1 MAIGQ
6 DDRCPCGSGRS
17 TAQCHVH
24 VVDEAPAPLRRRPT
38 NTDGD
43 PLLYTE
49 DRYALDGDPEELI
62 VRLRRLRGLLVE
74 GEGPDGTR
82 ISFVR
87 KGNRIYTSWDQTV
100 VGHALVQ
107 RARLVLTTNSV
118 RRADLLRKRVER
130 VAGDLL
136 GRRIRSHQ
144 DPTSAAAAEPAR

>member
-1 MAIGQ
+1 MASSG
-6 DDRCPCGSGRS
+6 DERCPCGSGRS
-17 TAQCHVH
+17 AARCSH
-24 VVDEAPAPLRRRPT
+24 AGLLARPPT

-49 DRYALDGDPEELI
+49 DRYALDGVDPEELL

-74 GEGPDGTR
+74 AEGPEGTR

-87 KGNRIYTSWDQTV
+87 KGNPIYPSWDLTV
-100 VGHALVQ
+100 VGHALVT
-107 RARLVLTTNSV
+107 RDRLILTTNSV

-144 DPTSAAAAEPAR
+144 DPTSRAAAERAP